1 MDKRVFVL
9 GAIMLGIG
17 FSVYGYLNENAPTGK
32 ADMSQDEIDAL
43 NQAEIVNA
51 GLGNIAAMIGGIG
64 FFIVLISIGL
74 KRKKKGG
81 EGKPV
86 TQKPT
91 EM

>member
-1 MDKRVFVL
+1 MDKRIFVL
-9 GAIMLGIG
+9 GAIMLAVG
-17 FSVYGYLNENAPTGK
+17 FSVYGYLNENTPTGK

-51 GLGNIAAMIGGIG
+51 GLGNIAAMVGGIG
-64 FFIVLISIGL
+64 FFILLISIGL

-86 TQKPT
+86 TQKPA
-91 EM
+91 EI

>member
-1 MDKRVFVL
+1 
-9 GAIMLGIG
+9 MLGIG

-51 GLGNIAAMIGGIG
+51 GLGNIEAMIGGIG

>member
-1 MDKRVFVL
+1 
-9 GAIMLGIG
+9 MLAVG
-17 FSVYGYLNENAPTGK
+17 FSVYVYLNETTPTGK

-64 FFIVLISIGL
+64 FFIVLISMGL
-74 KRKKKGG
+74 KRRKKDGA
-81 EGKPV
+81 GKPV

-91 EM
+91 EI